1 MYFLL
6 FQILVYLNLYS
17 CKLQLSRESY
27 LGKAYIITTK
37 PTIPDN
43 ARNVAERCGFRPT
56 HLAAVVPYSDLFPDK
71 QSFCQSCFYTSSPSS
86 EKVPESELT
95 LGQISLA
102 CSTKKAFNLI
112 STDNDLK
119 EDDWY
124 IYIYIFY
131 FFVILFSLINVS

>member
-17 CKLQLSRESY
+17 CKLQLSSESY

-37 PTIPDN
+37 PTVPDN

-71 QSFCQSCFYTSSPSS
+71 QSFCQSCFYTSSLS

-95 LGQISLA
+95 LAQISLA

-119 EDDWY
+119 DDDWY
-124 IYIYIFY
+124 AHIYLYIIFLCY
-131 FFVILFSLINVS
+131 SL